1 VTLICNQLDCTYKQ
15 FYKALDY
22 YDLRNYL
29 LEAKKQ
35 IVGLAEK
42 AIVDCLSSEN
52 EAIKMKS
59 AEITLKSL
67 GKQFGWNFSDTQINT
82 QINVNDRETTIKQI
96 FGV

>member
-1 VTLICNQLDCTYKQ
+1 
-15 FYKALDY
+15 
-22 YDLRNYL
+22 
-29 LEAKKQ
+29 
-35 IVGLAEK
+35 
-42 AIVDCLSSEN
+42 
-52 EAIKMKS
+52 MKS